1 MPKLLVRSAVA
12 VRCESS
18 RGRLRPRL
26 FNLLDFRPCE
36 NRDFSLCSVFCFLP
50 NFAQYGFLLA
60 FPPASLTLPF
70 IFDFGVKIARTLCVF
85 CTVLISVGHLPY
97 PRGFSFKTA
106 VVIGLLRLK
115 PTLHVVP
122 FAPFSVGVW
131 CLPYLK
137 LSFSKSLTQGLLFE
151 PDIQFSIFACSFGH
165 GRKEKTNTPTHCYSH
180 ALARRDIAEKP

>member
-36 NRDFSLCSVFCFLP
+36 NRELFALHRFFVVL
-50 NFAQYGFLLA
+50 NFVQRGFLLA
-60 FPPASLTLPF
+60 FSPASLTFPF

-97 PRGFSFKTA
+97 PRGFSTKNGERLCVSVSFTEGCAA
-106 VVIGLLRLK
+106 VVACLLRLK
-115 PTLHVVP
+115 STLHGVP
-122 FAPFSVGVW
+122 FAPFSVGVG
-131 CLPYLK
+131 CLPCPE

-151 PDIQFSIFACSFGH
+151 PDIQFSIFACSFGYS
-165 GRKEKTNTPTHCYSH
+165 RKEKY
-180 ALARRDIAEKP
+180 

>member
-26 FNLLDFRPCE
+26 FNLLDFRPCK
-36 NRDFSLCSVFCFLP
+36 NREFSFVLCSAFLP

-60 FPPASLTLPF
+60 FSPFSLTLQF

-97 PRGFSFKTA
+97 PRGFSTKNGERLCVSVSFTEGCAA
-106 VVIGLLRLK
+106 VVACLLRLK
-115 PTLHVVP
+115 STLHGVP
-122 FAPFSVGVW
+122 FAPFSVGVE
-131 CLPYLK
+131 CLPYLE
-137 LSFSKSLTQGLLFE
+137 LSFSKSLAQGLLFE
-151 PDIQFSIFACSFGH
+151 SDIQFSIFA
-165 GRKEKTNTPTHCYSH
+165 
-180 ALARRDIAEKP
+180 